1 LKNSYFLSQPHQP
14 FFVLSFINA
23 IVFMIMF
30 MLAYK
35 GILFFTVDIVE
46 FHAFG
51 LIFLFFTPAFYAF
64 LFTTFPRFLA
74 TAVVLKSVYTQIFIL
89 YIIAT
94 IFFILGAIISPIL
107 YKLGMILTAVSFL
120 YSYKILFEIYRKSTV
135 SNKDDAFWILTGA
148 SFGILGLLLFIIL
161 PLSALGIQVSI
172 YLYLFLLTFA
182 VAQRMIPFFSQCRFT
197 KNKNFLKYI
206 LILLIIRILLETVMS
221 NLSFIADFILFFY
234 ISKELL
240 RWKLPFPNPNPMLW
254 IMHIS
259 LFWVP
264 FAFLLS
270 SLSNG
275 FEYFYDTSFLA
286 LGIHSLILGFLLTVL
301 IGFGTRVTLGHSGN
315 VVSANKFTIFI
326 FIWTQIVV
334 LARIV
339 TSIVASLNMNFMII
353 FDISVTVWL
362 ILFVLWSWQFLTIL
376 IFGKQLK

>member
-14 FFVLSFINA
+14 FFALSFINA
-23 IVFMIMF
+23 IVFMLLF
-30 MLAYK
+30 LLSYK
-35 GILFFTVDIVE
+35 GILFFSVDIIN

-74 TAVVLKSVYTQIFIL
+74 TAVVLKSVYIKIFLL
-89 YIIAT
+89 YIVAT
-94 IFFILGAIISPIL
+94 IFFTIGAIFSPIL
-107 YKLGMILTAVSFL
+107 YKFGMILTAISFL

-148 SFGILGLLLFIIL
+148 SFGILGLILFIISD
-161 PLSALGIQVSI
+161 LSGLSIQVSI
-172 YLYLFLLTFA
+172 YLYLFFLTFA

-197 KNKNFLKYI
+197 KNKNFLKY
-206 LILLIIRILLETVMS
+206 LLVLLIFHIVLDQLFA
-221 NLSFIADFILFFY
+221 NLSFMADGILFLY

-259 LFWVP
+259 LYWVP

-270 SLSNG
+270 AISNG
-275 FEYFYDTSFLA
+275 IEYFYDVSFLA
-286 LGIHSLILGFLLTVL
+286 LGIHSLILGFLVTVL

-315 VVSANKFTIFI
+315 IVSANKFTIFI
-326 FIWTQIVV
+326 FIWTQVV
-334 LARIV
+334 VFARIT
-339 TSIVASLNMNFMII
+339 TSVFASLNIDFMIV

-362 ILFVLWSWQFLTIL
+362 LLFILWSWQFLAIL
-376 IFGKQLK
+376 LFGKKLK